1 MQSLSEVQ
9 ETAFAGPRAFP
20 ARFTIEGGTRVMPQE
35 LDRPTTERE
44 PSWKI
49 ALREAN
55 RVRLV
60 RAVWKRR
67 IERQPTGEASRD
79 LLADVLSDPPED
91 LHGMELGEL
100 IGACRRVGRVTIER
114 YVHVAEV
121 SSTRHLG
128 DLTTR
133 QRWVL
138 IGVLRAP
145 RQGERDD

>member
-1 MQSLSEVQ
+1 MQSLPEVR

-20 ARFTIEGGTRVMPQE
+20 ARFTIEGGTRAMPQE
-35 LDRPTTERE
+35 LERPTTERE
-44 PSWKI
+44 PGWKI

-67 IERQPTGEASRD
+67 IERQPTGEASRE

-100 IGACRRVGRVTIER
+100 IGACRRVGPVAIER

-121 SSTRHLG
+121 RSTRQVA
-128 DLTTR
+128 DLTAR
-133 QRWVL
+133 QRWML

-145 RQGERDD
+145 RQGARSY

>member
-1 MQSLSEVQ
+1 
-9 ETAFAGPRAFP
+9 
-20 ARFTIEGGTRVMPQE
+20 MPQQVE
-35 LDRPTTERE
+35 RPTTERE
-44 PSWKI
+44 PAWKV

-60 RAVWKRR
+60 RAAWKRR
-67 IERQPTGEASRD
+67 IERQLTGEASRE

-100 IGACRRVGRVTIER
+100 IGACRRVGRVAIER
-114 YVHVAEV
+114 YMHIAEV
-121 SSTRHLG
+121 SSTRHVG
-128 DLTTR
+128 DLTAR

-145 RQGERDD
+145 RHGERDD